1 MMPREVSNLPPAPH
15 AGRNSPSARS
25 TLPAA
30 VLFLGMG
37 LVALGCGGFL
47 VVDGLGMPESTL
59 DHTPFDSFF
68 WPGIILAVIV
78 GGSQLLAAR
87 ALWFRQEWATGAAL
101 VAAIILLGWIVI
113 EAIMVRD
120 GRLLQLGIAGYAVLE
135 LWLVSRLIR
144 QEAERS

>member
-25 TLPAA
+25 TLPAT

-87 ALWFRQEWATGAAL
+87 ALWFHRDRAAEIAIL
-101 VAAIILLGWIVI
+101 AAILLLGWIGG

-120 GRLLQLGIAGYAVLE
+120 GRILQLVIAIHALLE
-135 LWLVSRLIR
+135 LGLVLRLLR
-144 QEAERS
+144 HDEGTS